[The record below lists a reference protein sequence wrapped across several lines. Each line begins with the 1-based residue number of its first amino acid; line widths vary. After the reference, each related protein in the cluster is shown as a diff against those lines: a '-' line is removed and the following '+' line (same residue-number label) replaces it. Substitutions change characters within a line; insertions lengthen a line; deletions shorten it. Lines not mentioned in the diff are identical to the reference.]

1 MVNMSPLSKKS
12 KKLIVSGCSYT
23 DDCHDYP
30 AWPEL
35 LAKRLKMDCINLGSS
50 GAGNEY
56 ISSSLLDT
64 ISEHKNIGLVI
75 AMWSEFLRL
84 DFYSDY
90 TPVVRHEFNWAH
102 MHFPREYGTVDRHQG
117 PFGDWKNKIMRD
129 LYKHGFGSDK
139 ANLIRSLRIFFMF
152 QQTIKSLNI
161 PFLQLMGTN
170 PLSAWGESPSWAHRN
185 KAIIDS
191 SYLKLIDKKLF
202 LGWPIMPQIGG
213 WNIDSFLDEYEY
225 EEVRISL
232 DDCHP
237 NAKGHSLIAKK
248 LYKYY
253 ENIYGT
259 VSEKI

>member
-1 MVNMSPLSKKS
+1 MVNMSLLSKKS

-56 ISSSLLDT
+56 ISSTLLDT

-75 AMWSEFLRL
+75 AMWSEFLRM
-84 DFYSDY
+84 DFYSGDVMY
-90 TPVVRHEFNWAH
+90 PLNKIPRHRGWAH
-102 MHFPREYGTVDRHQG
+102 LHFPREYETRGRHTEPRQA
-117 PFGDWKNKIMRD
+117 WKNKIMVE
-129 LYKHGFGSDK
+129 LCENGFGTDK
-139 ANLIRSLRIFFMF
+139 ANLIKSLRIFFMF
-152 QQTIKSLNI
+152 QQTMKSLNI

-170 PLSAWGESPSWAHRN
+170 PMGPERWIPQKN
-185 KAIIDS
+185 KYIIDNT
-191 SYLKLIDKKLF
+191 YLKLIDKKLF

-248 LYKYY
+248 IYKYY

-259 VSEKI
+259 VF

>member
-1 MVNMSPLSKKS
+1 MSPFSKKS

-64 ISEHKNIGLVI
+64 ILEHKNIGLVI

-90 TPVVRHEFNWAH
+90 TPVTCHKFNWTH
-102 MHFPREYGTVDRHQG
+102 MHFPTRFGTLDRHLPG
-117 PFGDWKNKIMRD
+117 RGADWKNKIMRD
-129 LYKHGFGSDK
+129 LCEKGFGTDK
-139 ANLIRSLRIFFMF
+139 ANIIKSLRIFYMF
-152 QQTIKSLNI
+152 QQTMKSLNI

-170 PLSAWGESPSWAHRN
+170 PLVMAAVASN
-185 KAIIDS
+185 KVIIDS
-191 SYLKLIDKKLF
+191 SYLKLIDNKLF

-259 VSEKI
+259 VF

>member
-1 MVNMSPLSKKS
+1 M
-12 KKLIVSGCSYT
+12 
-23 DDCHDYP
+23 
-30 AWPEL
+30 
-35 LAKRLKMDCINLGSS
+35 
-50 GAGNEY
+50 
-56 ISSSLLDT
+56 
-64 ISEHKNIGLVI
+64 
-75 AMWSEFLRL
+75 
-84 DFYSDY
+84 
-90 TPVVRHEFNWAH
+90 
-102 MHFPREYGTVDRHQG
+102 
-117 PFGDWKNKIMRD
+117 
-129 LYKHGFGSDK
+129 
-139 ANLIRSLRIFFMF
+139 
-152 QQTIKSLNI
+152 KSLNI

-170 PLSAWGESPSWAHRN
+170 PLVMAAVASN
-185 KAIIDS
+185 KVIIDS
-191 SYLKLIDKKLF
+191 SYLKLIDNKLF